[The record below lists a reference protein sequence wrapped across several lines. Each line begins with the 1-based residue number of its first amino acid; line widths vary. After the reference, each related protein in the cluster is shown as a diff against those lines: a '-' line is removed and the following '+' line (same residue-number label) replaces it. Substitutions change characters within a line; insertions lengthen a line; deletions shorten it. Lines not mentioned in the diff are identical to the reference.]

1 MSDKIMIRKNVRA
14 FMARTRY
21 IETSR
26 LIEFI
31 GRWLPER
38 DSCEATLKQML
49 DAGALNEKG
58 GYVWSNDPA
67 PEPDTSNWLSP
78 ADFADA
84 YEVPEYHV
92 LAAIDLGDLDTVEID
107 GKPMIDML
115 ESEPWALCL
124 RAELVRLGRA

>member
-1 MSDKIMIRKNVRA
+1 MINKTEIRKDVRA

-31 GRWLPER
+31 GRWLQER
-38 DSCEATLKQML
+38 DSCEAILKQML
-49 DAGALNEKG
+49 DAGALSERG
-58 GYVWSNDPA
+58 GYVWSNDDA
-67 PEPDTSNWLSP
+67 PEADTSNWLSP
-78 ADFADA
+78 ADLADA

-92 LAAIDLGDLDTVEID
+92 LAAIDLCDLDTVEID
-107 GKPMIDML
+107 GNPMIDML